1 MTKPILTAILTAM
14 LLGAG
19 GAPAAVGVGSP
30 TLAQS
35 LPSRQA
41 GPEVDVLVRQ
51 VLEERLVAGDIPDI
65 GLLRGAKRIA
75 IRSELPKSQLVLGEA
90 ALPQRDGYEFRLIS
104 TSEATA
110 EAERTKAWVYFIAV
124 DRLERSQETVT
135 MWLGTDFIAPAEPR
149 IMKTCCCERS
159 VQYRRVQDRW
169 AFVSWSVGIC
179 R

>member
-1 MTKPILTAILTAM
+1 MRQMTKPILTAILTAM

-65 GLLRGAKRIA
+65 GLLSGAPNA
-75 IRSELPKSQLVLGEA
+75 SPFDLSFPSLSLCLGRRPCPSA
-90 ALPQRDGYEFRLIS
+90 MA
-104 TSEATA
+104 TS
-110 EAERTKAWVYFIAV
+110 F
-124 DRLERSQETVT
+124 D
-135 MWLGTDFIAPAEPR
+135 
-149 IMKTCCCERS
+149 
-159 VQYRRVQDRW
+159 
-169 AFVSWSVGIC
+169 
-179 R
+179 